1 MRKLKDQAMGSDQ
14 GNGIGWCW
22 CDLKEGMQ
30 GFPMNQQ
37 LGELPNK

>member
-1 MRKLKDQAMGSDQ
+1 MRKLKDLAIESDQ

-22 CDLKEGMQ
+22 CLLKEGMQ

-37 LGELPNK
+37 LGELAKK